1 MSKVVVRASLETSV
15 AIGDLKLGGDT
26 NLEHELS
33 SPESFLGVE
42 LECWPGRWGFP
53 ESRPKAGE
61 LQQKKKENFIG
72 WSPALK
78 NVGWSQS

>member
-42 LECWPGRWGFP
+42 LEC
-53 ESRPKAGE
+53 
-61 LQQKKKENFIG
+61 
-72 WSPALK
+72 
-78 NVGWSQS
+78 